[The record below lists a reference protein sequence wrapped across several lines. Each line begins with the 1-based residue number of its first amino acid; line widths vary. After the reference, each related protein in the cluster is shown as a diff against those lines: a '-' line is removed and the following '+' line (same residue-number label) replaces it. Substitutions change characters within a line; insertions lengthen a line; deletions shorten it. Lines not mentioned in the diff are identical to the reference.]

1 MLHGLNEQRPY
12 RSEYLTLREILT
24 HDKPVLRCE
33 GVEHPSPDR
42 KKKAVKCLDTESG
55 LCMNC
60 GDNHICRLPSFGKNV
75 IHCEEYA

>member
-24 HDKPVLRCE
+24 RDKPVLRCE
-33 GVEHPSPDR
+33 GVEHYSPDR
-42 KKKAVKCLDTESG
+42 EKGAVKCLDAESG

-60 GDNHICRLPSFGKNV
+60 GDNHLCAFPSFGKNV
-75 IHCEEYA
+75 IYCEEYV